1 MKDLISKKGIIIA
14 AIAIVIALVAAV
26 TMALS
31 GGNADFGRVLSEPVF
46 KPLKSAMSGLVSS
59 LEDIYGYIYR
69 YDSVVAENAAL
80 KERIAELEKD
90 SREYTEIIEENER
103 LRSLIGFSRRGS
115 DELPYELKD
124 VTVISWTASNFSSSF
139 TINRGETYGIE
150 VGDAVITAEGYLV
163 GTVTEVGVS
172 SSTVVSII
180 DTTMSVG
187 AILSGTDETGIVE
200 GDFSLFKESRLK
212 LGYIANTSNVF
223 IGDSVLSS
231 GRGGSSPAGLII
243 GTVESI
249 KEDSTGHG
257 SYAVVKPAADLSSVS
272 DLYVITDVKAG

>member
-69 YDSVVAENAAL
+69 YDSVVAENAEL

-187 AILSGTDETGIVE
+187 AILSDTDETGIVE

>member
-1 MKDLISKKGIIIA
+1 MKDLISKKGIVIA
-14 AIAIVIALVAAV
+14 AIAIVIALIAAV

-46 KPLKSAMSGLVSS
+46 KPLKSAMSGLVGT
-59 LEDIYGYIYR
+59 LEDIYGYIYK
-69 YDSVVAENAAL
+69 YDSLVAENAEL

-103 LRSLIGFSRRGS
+103 LRSLIGFSSRGS
-115 DELPYELKD
+115 DELPYELKE

-139 TINRGETYGIE
+139 TINRGETSGIE
-150 VGDAVITAEGYLV
+150 VGDSVITAEGYLV
-163 GTVTEVGVS
+163 GIVTEVGVT

-200 GDFSLFKESRLK
+200 GDFALFKENRLK
-212 LGYIANTSNVF
+212 LGYIGNTANVF

-249 KEDSTGHG
+249 REDSTGHG
-257 SYAVVKPAADLSSVS
+257 SYAVVKPSADLDSVS
-272 DLYVITDVKAG
+272 NLYVITDVKSD